1 MKKAKNSNIICLG
14 GCKSSWPL
22 GPLVSGTVDSSDSF
36 LEDPLG
42 ERKGGEMV
50 FRTRIV
56 ISNYVWNCVH
66 VYAKINTKSSYLEY

>member
-1 MKKAKNSNIICLG
+1 MKKANNSNIICLG

-36 LEDPLG
+36 LEDPIG
-42 ERKGGEMV
+42 ERKGGELV

-56 ISNYVWNCVH
+56 ISNYMYGI
-66 VYAKINTKSSYLEY
+66 VYMYMPK